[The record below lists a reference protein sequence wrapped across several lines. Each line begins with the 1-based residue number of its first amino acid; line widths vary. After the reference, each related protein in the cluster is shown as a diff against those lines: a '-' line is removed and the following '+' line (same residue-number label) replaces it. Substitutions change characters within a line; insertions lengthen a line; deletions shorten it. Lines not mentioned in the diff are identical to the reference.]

1 MKGNLILKNNII
13 NENKNYNGRY
23 LFQYELKDFNNEI
36 IPITDY
42 ISSKE
47 YYIGLICSNNF
58 GINIKND
65 REEKRESKLSTHM
78 SCENS
83 NFKYNEIINNENYFK
98 SEKIFLLI
106 SNLRVNKKMNKN
118 EEENL
123 DKFIKENILETINE
137 NGYYTYSN
145 DTKNRNISYIEPK
158 SYFSLINYFA
168 NYYNKNYLNTDIDFF
183 NYFNIIFEEIFK
195 NETISNKTLS
205 DSDIKSLFRTL
216 DNLYDIYIRKNLP
229 IQKKIL
235 SNN

>member
-1 MKGNLILKNNII
+1 MKMNLILKNNII

-23 LFQYELKDFNNEI
+23 LFQYELEDFNNEI

-83 NFKYNEIINNENYFK
+83 NFNYNEIINNENYFK

-106 SNLRVNKKMNKN
+106 
-118 EEENL
+118 
-123 DKFIKENILETINE
+123 
-137 NGYYTYSN
+137 
-145 DTKNRNISYIEPK
+145 
-158 SYFSLINYFA
+158 
-168 NYYNKNYLNTDIDFF
+168 
-183 NYFNIIFEEIFK
+183 
-195 NETISNKTLS
+195 
-205 DSDIKSLFRTL
+205 
-216 DNLYDIYIRKNLP
+216 
-229 IQKKIL
+229 
-235 SNN
+235 